1 MKRYTTQQLT
11 RSGMVIALFVVM
23 FFILIKNTMQNANA
37 VNQKNGQAIS
47 VTAVSA
53 VEGTVQRRMMFS
65 GPVVGRDEVPIY
77 SELSQGRIDKILV
90 EAGQHVKA
98 GTVLATIDA
107 SALRIQRAQQQANQQ
122 KASVAIKQQDNA
134 LEEVLAQ
141 YAQAQAER
149 KRGDLVAETGL
160 ISREVREQRVTAE
173 QLAKTRVQAMKN
185 SLSMA
190 QADYSL
196 ASAQLAESDLR
207 LNQAAIRSP
216 VSGMVI
222 ERKARTGM
230 SLAQNAEPL
239 FNILREDDVEVELEV
254 SSDDA
259 TRLKLGMPASI
270 QLVADM
276 SAAKAPKAN
285 NVDAVLSR
293 VDAWSQAWKNKD
305 VDTYLSFYADQFVP
319 EQKTSKATWIAQRQK
334 RLTSKDALDI
344 SLSQINVQVNGDKAT
359 EEFVQHYS
367 ANGKKE
373 DSNKRLTLS
382 LVNGEWLIVREQ
394 SIAHLDA
401 MQAERAS
408 SSSQASS
415 IQESTAN
422 IFNGKISRAATQIY
436 RQNQIAKVRVRFE
449 QAPNLILGQF
459 ARVAVNATS
468 RSGIYLPDTAVRF
481 EGSLAYVFTAK
492 EGLAKRHPVKVGQH
506 IGNKLEILDGVLA
519 GMVVIDTAASFLR
532 DGEPVKVAM
541 PVKMMSAKKGSAN

>member
-11 RSGMVIALFVVM
+11 RGGMVIAFFVVII
-23 FFILIKNTMQNANA
+23 FILIKNTTQNANA

-47 VTAVSA
+47 VTAVTT

-77 SELSQGRIDKILV
+77 SELAQGRIDKILV

-122 KASVAIKQQDNA
+122 KASVAIKQQENA
-134 LEEVLAQ
+134 LEEAQAQ
-141 YAQAQAER
+141 YAQAQADR
-149 KRGDLVAETGL
+149 KRGDVVAETGL
-160 ISREVREQRVTAE
+160 ISREVRDQRATAE

-190 QADYSL
+190 QADFSL

-254 SSDDA
+254 SADDA

-305 VDTYLSFYADQFVP
+305 LDTYLSFYADQFVP

-344 SLSQINVQVNGDKAT
+344 SLSQINVQVTGDKAT

-373 DSNKRLTLS
+373 DSNKRLTLA

-408 SSSQASS
+408 AAP
-415 IQESTAN
+415 ESVTN
-422 IFNGKISRAATQIY
+422 IYNGKISRAATQIN
-436 RQNQIAKVRVRFE
+436 RQNQIAKVRVRFD
-449 QAPNLILGQF
+449 QTPNLILGQF

-468 RSGIYLPDTAVRF
+468 RNGIYLPDTAVRF
-481 EGSLAYVFTAK
+481 EGSSAYVFTAK
-492 EGLAKRHPVKVGQH
+492 EGLAKRQAVKVGQH
-506 IGNKLEILDGVLA
+506 IGNKLEILDGVSA

-532 DGEPVKVAM
+532 EGEPVKVTTR
-541 PVKMMSAKKGSAN
+541 SSH